1 MKIVFATL
9 LAPCLALPIAASA
22 SAQAPVIEISGANF
36 RPMPIAFPLTVSD
49 PAVPK
54 ARAIEFDNTLLF
66 DLSAAGIFK
75 VLDRNSFIADSQEGF
90 SVTNI
95 RFNRWADVGADALVK
110 VKLSAQGD
118 QLRGELHVYTVG
130 TQREEFTASHSV
142 AIPDARRLA
151 HRFADGMFKSFT
163 KEPGSFET
171 HLAYTRK
178 ASDSKQVWLS
188 DWDGGNALPIAT
200 DGLNILP
207 SVLPDGTGVA
217 FTSFRSGKPL
227 IYVQKPGG
235 VPNLLV
241 KSSLMATGIAFSRDG
256 RRIAYAVS
264 NGENSQVFA
273 ADANGAGPKPLTD
286 TPFFINSSPTWSPD
300 GKRIAF
306 VSNRGGSPQIYVM
319 NADGTGALKRLTFQ
333 GNYNQ
338 TPDWSPRGDLI
349 AFTARDELGIFDLF
363 TVNVDTGKIARLTQ
377 DQGSNEEPTFS
388 PNGRLIIFSS
398 TRAGPAQLYVM
409 TSDGNNQLRLPSA
422 PANVT
427 TPSWGP

>member
-1 MKIVFATL
+1 ML
-9 LAPCLALPIAASA
+9 PLAPFA
-22 SAQAPVIEISGANF
+22 SAQPPVIEISGANF

-54 ARAIEFDNTLLF
+54 ARSVEFDNTLLF
-66 DLSAAGIFK
+66 DLGAAGIFR
-75 VLDRNSFIADSQEGF
+75 VLDRNSFVADPQEGF
-90 SVTNI
+90 STASI

-110 VKLSAQGD
+110 VKLSTAGD
-118 QLRGELHVYTVG
+118 QLRGEIHVYTVG
-130 TQREEFTASHSV
+130 TQREDFTASHSV
-142 AIPDARRLA
+142 AIGDARRLA
-151 HRFADGMFKSFT
+151 HHFADAMFKSFT
-163 KEPGSFET
+163 KEPGPFET

-178 ASDSKQVWLS
+178 ASDSKQVWFS
-188 DWDGGNALPIAT
+188 DWDGANAVPLAT
-200 DGLNILP
+200 DGLNVLP
-207 SVLPDGTGVA
+207 AALPDGTGAA

-227 IYVQKPGG
+227 IYLQKLGG
-235 VPNLLV
+235 APNLLV
-241 KSSLMATGIAFSRDG
+241 KSSLMATGIAFSRNG

-264 NGENSQVFA
+264 NGENSQIWV
-273 ADANGAGPKPLTD
+273 ADASGAGAKQLTD

-306 VSNRGGSPQIYVM
+306 VSNRGGSPQIYAM

-349 AFTARDELGIFDLF
+349 AFTARYELGVFDLF
-363 TVNVDTGKIARLTQ
+363 TVNVDSGKIARLTQ

-388 PNGRLIIFSS
+388 PNGRLVIFSS
-398 TRAGPAQLYVM
+398 TRSGPTQLYVM
-409 TSDGNNQLRLPSA
+409 TSDGNNQVRLPSA
-422 PANVT
+422 MPNVT